1 MSDKLDFEQYI
12 ADALRTEKV
21 VPVIRGDASF
31 VPAALQVLVAAG
43 KLADMLKKRLIY
55 GRVIDDQQ
63 FDDVLMEVAS
73 AVQDAGDSVFDAEE
87 VELDYHPRLLH
98 AALGGFGEQAE
109 LLEGMQS
116 AIEDGR
122 DLDEVHVMEEI
133 GDQLWYAALALAALQ
148 ELSGVDPRVVAERNI
163 AKLRKRFPQAFTVE
177 AVTNRD
183 LDAERAALEG
193 RA

>member
-55 GRVIDDQQ
+55 GRVIEDQQ

-73 AVQDAGDSVFDAEE
+73 AVQDAGDAVFDADE

-116 AIEDGR
+116 AIDDGR

-133 GDQLWYAALALAALQ
+133 GDQLWYAALALDA
-148 ELSGVDPRVVAERNI
+148 VNDVAGIQPKAVAQLNI
-163 AKLRKRFPQAFTVE
+163 AKLRARFPNAFTLE

-183 LDAERAALEG
+183 LAAERAALEG